1 MSEIEDDL
9 YLSEQL
15 LKNSN
20 YIKVDNLGRVSQ
32 DITGN
37 PITESGEG
45 SKLVKE
51 TVDKFNKFI
60 DNNVYGLKENA
71 ETELGGLGVNKVLGG
86 ALTYNAWLKIGGN
99 LLSATSNLVGGK
111 TNQFMEAA
119 KGRFF
124 TTKELASAERSFWSR
139 DAKAMAIIDYFDI
152 STDNNIRKKSRNLKI
167 SELDKQFNSDWIM
180 LLQNSTEKVTQYT
193 TLIAYTKGM
202 TIKDGKIVK
211 KGKDDVSLY
220 DSITVSNNTVT
231 FPELTDSLYGRA
243 RLTVTELNSRLTGAK
258 YDRSKMLYEGD
269 IKLRAIAQFKSW
281 VLPMAKERFGSLTYN
296 DNLGFYEEGRATA
309 ALTTIFSKHYQPVLK
324 GYLKALV
331 TFNSRAIVIGSEAAL
346 KERYESFIKINP
358 NFNDKINPE
367 GGISLEQYTE
377 LYHQNIKSFLRE
389 LQLWG
394 LMLTASLSYSSTD
407 DDDKNKTIVKFLD
420 RFNNE
425 LSYFYSLDS
434 YMALGGISIPL
445 ITTASDFTNFTK
457 EVLSNA
463 WAVGTGDSELL
474 SPEKLRKKATKITF
488 GWNQWDRLYND
499 FIKE

>member
-1 MSEIEDDL
+1 
-9 YLSEQL
+9 
-15 LKNSN
+15 
-20 YIKVDNLGRVSQ
+20 
-32 DITGN
+32 
-37 PITESGEG
+37 
-45 SKLVKE
+45 
-51 TVDKFNKFI
+51 
-60 DNNVYGLKENA
+60 
-71 ETELGGLGVNKVLGG
+71 
-86 ALTYNAWLKIGGN
+86 
-99 LLSATSNLVGGK
+99 
-111 TNQFMEAA
+111 
-119 KGRFF
+119 
-124 TTKELASAERSFWSR
+124 
-139 DAKAMAIIDYFDI
+139 
-152 STDNNIRKKSRNLKI
+152 
-167 SELDKQFNSDWIM
+167 M
-180 LLQNSTEKVTQYT
+180 LLQNSTEKITQYT

-202 TIKDGKIVK
+202 TIKDGKIIK

-220 DSITVSNNTVT
+220 DSITVDKNVVT

-269 IKLRAIAQFKSW
+269 IKLKAISQFKSW

-309 ALTTIFSKHYQPVLK
+309 ALTAIFSKHYQPVLK
-324 GYLKALV
+324 GYLKGLI

-394 LMLTASLSYSSTD
+394 LMLTASLTYASTD
-407 DDDKNKTIVKFLD
+407 DDDKNKTVVKFLD

-425 LSYFYSLDS
+425 LSYFYSLGS
-434 YMALGGISIPL
+434 YIALGGISIPL
-445 ITTASDFTNFTK
+445 ITTASDFINFTK
-457 EVLSNA
+457 ELLNNA

-474 SPEKLRKKATKITF
+474 SPEKLRTRGSKITF
-488 GWNQWDRLYND
+488 GWSQWDRFYKD